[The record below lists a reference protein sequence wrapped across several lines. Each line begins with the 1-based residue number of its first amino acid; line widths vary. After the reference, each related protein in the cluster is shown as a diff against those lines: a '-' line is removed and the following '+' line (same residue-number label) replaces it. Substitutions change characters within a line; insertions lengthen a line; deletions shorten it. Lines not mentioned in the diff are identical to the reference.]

1 MGWATVSSTIA
12 AEFSDLTD
20 VAQLTRMVLRLL
32 VAVVL
37 GGCIGFQR
45 ERHGHEAGTR
55 THMLVCASSALF
67 LLVPQQMQMNDEAI
81 SRTLQGLL
89 AGIGFLCAGAV
100 LKRPQEEH
108 VRGLTTSAGIWMTAA
123 IGTAA
128 GLGQE
133 STAVFSTL
141 LLVVVLQ
148 LEGPFKRLLR
158 GPHPPEDTG
167 RAERPAEPG
176 SADPTDRANY

>member
-1 MGWATVSSTIA
+1 MGWETVTGTIA
-12 AEFSDLTD
+12 AEFSDLGD
-20 VAQLTRMVLRLL
+20 AEQLTRTLLRLA

-55 THMLVCASSALF
+55 THMLVCAGSALF
-67 LLVPQQMQMNDEAI
+67 VLLPQQLQMSDDAV
-81 SRTLQGLL
+81 SRVLQGLL
-89 AGIGFLCAGAV
+89 AGIGFLCAGAI

-128 GLGQE
+128 GLGRE
-133 STAVFSTL
+133 GTAVVSAL
-141 LLVVVLQ
+141 LLLFVLA
-148 LEGPFKRLLR
+148 LEKPLKRVLGPR
-158 GPHPPEDTG
+158 GHRRISRRP
-167 RAERPAEPG
+167 ERPKQPG
-176 SADPTDRANY
+176 SADPTDRANF